1 VRELGEGYV
10 KTVRVI
16 KEPIHDY
23 IGVSELENVLINDP
37 LFLRLQHVSQNG
49 LAYLTYPN
57 NRTSRFIHSLGTMH
71 IGGEMTV
78 GIINSAEGDL
88 RRSFLRSFR
97 SVMNDA
103 AENVSMTLSQLE
115 SFISTRKD
123 VFYNHNGFDPENQS
137 DVAAITLFQSMRIA
151 CVMHDL
157 GHPPFSHSTEMVLQS
172 KFNSY
177 TRANTTSLY
186 KEFVDILT
194 NLRRAEQGQLHERIG
209 TELVFYVF
217 SNVGGDL
224 SNYGKFC
231 FWIANRILTPE
242 RAKEDPQ
249 AILKCL
255 HSIVSGESVDAD
267 RCDYVL
273 RDGYASSFEFGEYDL
288 TRILHNL
295 RLRTNAEGEFEIAS
309 TTTAASALES
319 FFLERYRIWRWVVFH
334 PNVVRAEIALSRG
347 LNILLE
353 IFFAESAAS
362 PEEELVRR
370 LLVDQKF
377 SRLWRPFKAS
387 ENYREYVSCDEPWL
401 LSLFRSIQE
410 ALLPSD
416 WLPRR
421 IAILK
426 ACLDFV
432 LDRRKSQFC
441 FTTLWKRAEEYEEF
455 AVAVDKHSGRY
466 KKKLELINAQWDK
479 SVPTRWLNHLIRTVL
494 AKDLSAGEVECLR
507 RFEDRLQISL
517 KEMGFDGALLTRV
530 LKFSPYKECFLLDK
544 MGKTLPL
551 STLSSVT
558 DALRPTWDKDIQF
571 RCYWITLKKSGD
583 RVAIDESGRTPSRD
597 DLASC
602 LLEALLGEPH
612 WASLEALLDAR
623 EKTHGKN
630 RQ

>member
-1 VRELGEGYV
+1 M

-23 IGVSELENVLINDP
+23 IGVSELEHALINDP
-37 LFLRLQHVSQNG
+37 LFLRLQHISQNG

-78 GIINSAEGDL
+78 GVINSADRDL
-88 RRSFLRSFR
+88 RLSFLESFR
-97 SVMNDA
+97 DVMNDA
-103 AENVSMTLSQLE
+103 AQNVSMTIGQLQ
-115 SFISTRKD
+115 SFISSRKD
-123 VFYNHNGFDPENQS
+123 VFYNHNGLDPEDPS
-137 DVAAITLFQSMRIA
+137 DATAITLFQSMRIA

-177 TRANTTSLY
+177 TSAKSTPLY

-209 TELVFYVF
+209 TELVLYVF

-224 SNYGKFC
+224 ANYGKFC

-242 RAKEDPQ
+242 RAKDDPK

-273 RDGYASSFEFGEYDL
+273 RDGYASSFEFGDYDL

-295 RLRTNAEGEFEIAS
+295 RLRLNTSGEFEIAS

-334 PNVVRAEIALSRG
+334 PNVVRAEVALSRA

-353 IFFAESAAS
+353 IAFADSHTTSA
-362 PEEELVRR
+362 EVLVRR
-370 LLVDQKF
+370 ILDSLRF
-377 SRLWRPFKAS
+377 SRLWRPFGSAEK
-387 ENYREYVSCDEPWL
+387 YREYVSCDEAWL
-401 LSLFRSIQE
+401 LSLFRTIQE
-410 ALLPSD
+410 ALSPTE

-421 IAILK
+421 VAILK

-432 LDRRKSQFC
+432 LDRKKSQSS
-441 FTTLWKRAEEYEEF
+441 FTTLWKRAEEYEDF
-455 AVAVDKHSGRY
+455 AASVRKLSNRHE
-466 KKKLELINAQWDK
+466 KKLKLINLPQGK
-479 SVPTRWLNHLIRTVL
+479 PSVVWLNHLIGKVL

-507 RFEDRLQISL
+507 SLEDRLQTRL
-517 KEMGFDGALLTRV
+517 KAMGFDGALLTRV
-530 LKFSPYKECFLLDK
+530 LKFSPYKECFLMDK
-544 MGKTLPL
+544 TGKILAL
-551 STLSSVT
+551 SSLSSVT
-558 DALRPTWDKDIQF
+558 DALQPTWDKDIQF
-571 RCYWITLKKSGD
+571 RCYWITLKKDGD
-583 RVAIDESGRTPSRD
+583 RVAKDDSGPTPTRD
-597 DLASC
+597 DLARC
-602 LLEALLGEPH
+602 FLEALLDEPH
-612 WASLEALLDAR
+612 WASLEALLSAKGR
-623 EKTHGKN
+623 THGKN
-630 RQ
+630 R